1 MSCERHPDER
11 KCGCRANRKSSKT
24 VEHQKGDLVALVV
37 EIILDDDLNP
47 ERHVIGARQHKE
59 EHQNRIDGFGEIG
72 GDRALFGTDI
82 SERRGNE
89 PERERNERDR
99 RHALMPKMQRACSG
113 GAETFDLGERR
124 AEVARSHTPHP
135 ALTIKATMKATTA

>member
-47 ERHVIGARQHKE
+47 ERHVIGARQDKE

-72 GDRALFGTDI
+72 GDRALLGPDI
-82 SERRGNE
+82 SECRGNE
-89 PERERNERDR
+89 PERKPNERDR
-99 RHALMPKMQRACSG
+99 RHTSRPEMQRATSAA
-113 GAETFDLGERR
+113 AETC
-124 AEVARSHTPHP
+124 
-135 ALTIKATMKATTA
+135 AL